1 MVTIATSG
9 SVKLAAGSYV
19 SSALTNANYNEFIE
33 DAESDLIRDTRVNW
47 VDAWGSSFDAEL
59 SGSVHAAVVCKAAI
73 KAVKYDPG
81 EYPQGVAS
89 FIVNVN
95 WAEYRDAVERLKDQK
110 VITALDQTYIGE

>member
-1 MVTIATSG
+1 MVTICTSG

-19 SSALTNANYNEFIE
+19 SDSLTDGNYNEFIE

-47 VDAWGSSFDAEL
+47 VSAWGNTFPSEF
-59 SGSVHAAVVCKAAI
+59 SGSIHAAVVCKAAI

-110 VITALDQTYIGE
+110 VVTALDQTYIGE